1 MTPNLYA
8 VENFFVL
15 DTTSA
20 DVSKRKDITQ
30 EVLTAAEVP
39 GAPEANCYYLVIT
52 PSLLL
57 YLRRYHLSL

>member
-39 GAPEANCYYLVIT
+39 GTTIVKY
-52 PSLLL
+52 
-57 YLRRYHLSL
+57 